1 MILVA
6 IILDKYVDIETNA
19 HDLNDA
25 LTKQG
30 ATRFCFDFGFLNRDF
45 ERTNFPFALVPL
57 DKQFKCKRTLVYGN
71 GKRALKKIEINSKFG
86 LFEDDFINV
95 DVPHIEIN
103 ESNYKEHGII
113 VSNWNNY
120 FEIINAL
127 AKHFK
132 IINDDNEKSFILS
145 NSELMNFALVPFTL
159 SSDRIHFIVDNVEDQ
174 MEYKEFDAFI
184 ETFVSDSSI
193 I

>member
-1 MILVA
+1 MA

-25 LTKQG
+25 LIKQG

-57 DKQFKCKRTLVYGN
+57 DKEFKGKRTLVYGN
-71 GKRALKKIEINSKFG
+71 GKGALKKVEFSSKFA

-103 ESNYKEHGII
+103 ESNYKEHGVII
-113 VSNWNNY
+113 SKYNDY
-120 FEIINAL
+120 FGIINEL

-132 IINDDNEKSFILS
+132 CVDSDNRKSFILS

-159 SSDRIHFIVDNVEDQ
+159 KSDRVRFIVDNVEDQ

-184 ETFVSDSSI
+184 ETFVSDSSMI
-193 I
+193 